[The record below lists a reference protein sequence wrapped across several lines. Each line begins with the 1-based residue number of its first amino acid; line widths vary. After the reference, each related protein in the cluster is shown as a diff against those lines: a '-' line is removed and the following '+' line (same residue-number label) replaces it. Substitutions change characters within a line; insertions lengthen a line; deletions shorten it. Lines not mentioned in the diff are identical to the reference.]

1 MKKLSLHVDGMK
13 CDGCANSVD
22 AALSRVD
29 GVRRADVSLD
39 EERADLVLDDDVE
52 KEALVRAV
60 EEAGYR
66 AR

>member
-1 MKKLSLHVDGMK
+1 MKKLTLQVSGMK
-13 CDGCANSVD
+13 CDGCANTVG

-29 GVRRADVSLD
+29 GVRRADVSLGD
-39 EERADLVLDDDVE
+39 EQVDLVLDDGVE

-66 AR
+66 AQ